1 MTQSL
6 ADFSLI
12 DPKTQQCP
20 FAFYDAARAQ
30 APVHF
35 MEDIGMYLITSYDLL
50 RDILKDPETF
60 SNRLPEAGANTLGQ
74 YEKAEKIIKEKGYGR
89 FMPTIVNNDPPGHG
103 IYRSLVDQAFRAG
116 RIRQMES
123 YVEQIVGELIDSFAN
138 DGHCE
143 AISQF
148 AVPVPMYV
156 IADQLGVPRENFQR
170 FKEWSDAWVA
180 GLGLPKPEE
189 EMIEAA
195 ELIVEM
201 QHYMIE
207 RIHERRKEPRNDML
221 SDLARATYN
230 GERPLEDKE
239 VLSIVEQILVAGN
252 ETTTNGIGN
261 GLLTLATNPEVQDR
275 IRQDP
280 ELVTKFTEEVL
291 RWESPVQ
298 GLFRYVTKDT
308 TLAGTDL
315 PKGSRLMVRYA
326 AANRDPSKFDCPQ
339 DLNIDRKNNGAHL
352 AFGSG
357 IHHCVGS
364 QLARVEMQASF
375 KAWLARFSSFE
386 LDQPEDSI
394 QYHMSF
400 ALRGPESLKL
410 KFTAAE

>member
-1 MTQSL
+1 MAQTL
-6 ADFSLI
+6 ADFSFM
-12 DPKTQQCP
+12 DPAVHQCP
-20 FAFYDAARAQ
+20 FPFYKAAREE
-30 APVHF
+30 APVHY
-35 MEDIGMYLITSYDLL
+35 MKEVDMYLVSTYDLM
-50 RDILKDPETF
+50 REVLKDSDTF
-60 SNRLPEAGANTLGQ
+60 SNRMPVAGANTMGVVD
-74 YEKAEKIIKEKGYGR
+74 EAERIIREKGYGR

-103 IYRSLVDQAFRAG
+103 VYRSLVDQAFRAG

-123 YVEQIVGELIDSFAN
+123 YVEQIVGDLIDAFQDKGS
-138 DGHCE
+138 CE
-143 AISQF
+143 AISEF

-189 EMIEAA
+189 EMIAAA

-207 RIHERRKEPRNDML
+207 RIHERRETPQNDML
-221 SDLARATYN
+221 SDLTQATYD
-230 GERPLEDKE
+230 GERPLDDKE

-261 GLLTLATNPEVQDR
+261 GLVALAKDQEMQQRLRD
-275 IRQDP
+275 DP
-280 ELVTKFTEEVL
+280 VLVTKFTEEIL

-298 GLFRYVTKDT
+298 GLFRYATKDT
-308 TLAGTDL
+308 DL
-315 PKGSRLMVRYA
+315 NGVKIPKGARLMVRYA
-326 AANRDPSKFDCPQ
+326 AANRDESKFDCPEN
-339 DLNIDRKNNGAHL
+339 LNIDRKNNGAHL

-375 KAWLARFSSFE
+375 KAWLDRFTLFE

-394 QYHMSF
+394 TYHLSF
-400 ALRGPESLKL
+400 ALRGPESLQL
-410 KFTAAE
+410 KFTKKN

>member
-1 MTQSL
+1 MAQSL
-6 ADFSLI
+6 AEFSFV
-12 DPKTQQCP
+12 DPQVHQCP
-20 FAFYDAARAQ
+20 FAFYKAAREE
-30 APVHF
+30 APVHY
-35 MEDIGMYLITSYDLL
+35 MEEVGMYLITSYDLL
-50 RDILKDPETF
+50 RDVLKDSDTF
-60 SNRLPEAGANTLGQ
+60 SNRMPAAGNNSLSH
-74 YEKAEKIIKEKGYGR
+74 YEEAEKIIKEKGFGR

-138 DGHCE
+138 DGSCE

-156 IADQLGVPRENFQR
+156 IADQLGVPREHFQR

-189 EMIEAA
+189 EMVRAA

-201 QHYMIE
+201 QHYMID
-207 RIHERRKEPRNDML
+207 RIHERRKDPQNDML
-221 SDLARATYN
+221 SDLAQATYN

-239 VLSIVEQILVAGN
+239 VLSVVEQILVAGN

-261 GLLTLATNPEVQDR
+261 GLLTLAKNREVQDR
-275 IRQDP
+275 VRQDP
-280 ELVTKFTEEVL
+280 ELVTKFTEEIL

-308 TLAGTDL
+308 SLAGVDL
-315 PKGSRLMVRYA
+315 PKGARLMVRYA
-326 AANRDPSKFDCPQ
+326 AANRDPEKFDCPE
-339 DLNIDRKNNGAHL
+339 DLDLDRKNNGAHL

-386 LDQPEDSI
+386 LDQPEESI

>member
-1 MTQSL
+1 MAQTL
-6 ADFSLI
+6 ADFSFM
-12 DPKTQQCP
+12 DPAVHQCP
-20 FAFYDAARAQ
+20 FPFYQAAREE
-30 APVHF
+30 APIHY
-35 MEDIGMYLITSYDLL
+35 MEEVDMFLVSTYDLM
-50 RDILKDPETF
+50 REVLKDSETF
-60 SNRLPEAGANTLGQ
+60 SNRMPSAGANTMGVVD
-74 YEKAEKIIKEKGYGR
+74 EAERIIREKGYGR
-89 FMPTIVNNDPPGHG
+89 FMPTIVNNDPPSHG
-103 IYRSLVDQAFRAG
+103 IYRGLVDQAFRAG

-123 YVEQIVGELIDSFAN
+123 YVEEIVGDLIDTFQDKGS
-138 DGHCE
+138 CE
-143 AISQF
+143 AISEF

-189 EMIEAA
+189 EMIAAA

-207 RIHERRKEPRNDML
+207 RIHERRETPQNDML
-221 SDLARATYN
+221 SDLAQATYD
-230 GERPLEDKE
+230 GARPLEDKE

-261 GLLTLATNPEVQDR
+261 GLVALAKDQNMQQRLRD
-275 IRQDP
+275 DP
-280 ELVTKFTEEVL
+280 ALVTKFTEEIL

-298 GLFRYVTKDT
+298 GLFRYATKDT
-308 TLAGTDL
+308 ELNGVRI
-315 PKGSRLMVRYA
+315 PKDARLMVRYA
-326 AANRDPSKFDCPQ
+326 AANRDESKFDCPE

-375 KAWLARFSSFE
+375 KAWLERFSVIE

-394 QYHMSF
+394 TYHLSF
-400 ALRGPESLKL
+400 ALRGPETVKL
-410 KFTAAE
+410 KFTKKH